1 PTRIAHVRCAL
12 ALLAAT
18 VGCGDRSP
26 TPASRDHVPKDASVP
41 ASKPPPAAGATIAL
55 AWSFGQPPATS
66 QGGPRMRDPNEPLP
80 TGPAMIA
87 AGDGRVAIATQDACL
102 ELLDLATGK
111 PLVKRACEKDA
122 FALGIAI
129 QDGVLVQAV
138 RGEVRGRSLSD
149 LAVLWTRKDLGNIRF
164 QYQNMPQ
171 AVGAAFCVV
180 ADQGGSGVANVAC
193 LAPRTGKT
201 VGTIKADARSPIA
214 LGDQV
219 IVVIEKDTAR
229 CYRPDAGVA
238 SETVLPGARV
248 EALRPLIQLRAG
260 TNPTWSH
267 RWIAPDG
274 TPVGAVDGGK
284 TMLRGGGL
292 VGGALVTS
300 DFGGARQGGDVVLA
314 LDPAT
319 GAEKW
324 RTPLGASGPYDPFF
338 AGAGGKL
345 YAAHF
350 DRVASFD
357 ATTGAA
363 GPSIAIASEERA
375 VWGDRVLLLVEAQ
388 ETRSDSD
395 VGDAGVHA
403 IDMPTGTVLLR
414 DDLGRDVPGG
424 QQRSRP
430 IIAGDTAVMIARGQV
445 RAYRMA
451 Q

>member
-1 PTRIAHVRCAL
+1 MP
-12 ALLAAT
+12 
-18 VGCGDRSP
+18 P
-26 TPASRDHVPKDASVP
+26 
-41 ASKPPPAAGATIAL
+41 SKTPPAGGGTIAL
-55 AWSFGQPPATS
+55 AWSFGLPPATS
-66 QGGPRMRDPNEPLP
+66 QGGPRMRGPNEPLP
-80 TGPAMIA
+80 NGPATIA

-122 FALGIAI
+122 FSLGIAI

-138 RGEVRGRSLSD
+138 RNEVRGRSLQD
-149 LAVLWTRKDLGNIRF
+149 LTVQWTRKDLGFIRF
-164 QYQNMPQ
+164 EYQNMPQ
-171 AVGAAFCVV
+171 TVGAAFCVV
-180 ADQGGSGVANVAC
+180 ADQGQSGVANVSC
-193 LAPRTGKT
+193 LDPKNGKT
-201 VGTIKADARSPIA
+201 VGTIKADVQSPIA
-214 LGDQV
+214 LADQV

-274 TPVGAVDGGK
+274 TPVAAVDGGK

-292 VGGALVTS
+292 VSGALVTS
-300 DFGGARQGGDVVLA
+300 DFAGARQGGDVVVA

-338 AGAGGKL
+338 AGAAGKV

-350 DRVASFD
+350 DRVATFD
-357 ATTGAA
+357 AATGAA
-363 GPSIAIASEERA
+363 GATIDVSSEERA
-375 VWGDRVLLLVEAQ
+375 VWNDRVLLLVEAH

-395 VGDAGVHA
+395 IGNAGVHA
-403 IDMPTGTVLLR
+403 IDMPTGAVLLR

-430 IIAGDTAVMIARGQV
+430 VLVGDVAVLIARGQV
-445 RAYRMA
+445 RAYRMVP
-451 Q
+451 